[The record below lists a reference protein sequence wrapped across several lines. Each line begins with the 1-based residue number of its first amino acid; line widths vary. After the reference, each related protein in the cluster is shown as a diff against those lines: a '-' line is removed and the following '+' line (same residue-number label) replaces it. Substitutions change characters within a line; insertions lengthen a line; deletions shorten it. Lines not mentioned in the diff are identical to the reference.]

1 MLMGIGIR
9 LQAGARRQS
18 RYRTYYWTNMRHH
31 DDGEVSF
38 FGGRLRDASPSSL
51 GHAANRNLK
60 SQSLSFFVPL
70 LIARLLLR
78 APLFYQL
85 LTLSTTDVSIA
96 IQLLA
101 LSTRLLRRLLLR
113 FFLPLILQFGLIPF
127 LRFLHF
133 AAAGPVSVTG
143 ASRQSCASLGQ
154 AASRFPLRVATSSGF
169 TERLPTPPSPS
180 SRHRLPMAPHRR
192 IRSSQD
198 LRKGVSMTSSDGSL
212 RRRSHRA
219 PSKPSSTR

>member
-1 MLMGIGIR
+1 MLHLRHWGTPPAAICNSKIGK
-9 LQAGARRQS
+9 LWPAQLAPPPAAPPPPSGS
-18 RYRTYYWTNMRHH
+18 
-31 DDGEVSF
+31 SF
-38 FGGRLRDASPSSL
+38 LPA
-51 GHAANRNLK
+51 
-60 SQSLSFFVPL
+60 
-70 LIARLLLR
+70 
-78 APLFYQL
+78 
-85 LTLSTTDVSIA
+85 VSIV

-113 FFLPLILQFGLIPF
+113 FFPLILQFGLIPF

-133 AAAGPVSVTG
+133 AAAGAVSGVLRVTG
-143 ASRQSCASLGQ
+143 ARRQSCASLGH

-192 IRSSQD
+192 LRSSQD

>member
-1 MLMGIGIR
+1 MVQR
-9 LQAGARRQS
+9 
-18 RYRTYYWTNMRHH
+18 
-31 DDGEVSF
+31 EPVSTAHSPLHPRAFRF
-38 FGGRLRDASPSSL
+38 FV
-51 GHAANRNLK
+51 
-60 SQSLSFFVPL
+60 VPL
-70 LIARLLLR
+70 LLARLPLR

-85 LTLSTTDVSIA
+85 LALSTTAVSIV
-96 IQLLA
+96 IQRLA

-113 FFLPLILQFGLIPF
+113 FFLPLMLQFGLIPF

-133 AAAGPVSVTG
+133 AAAGAVSGVLRVTG
-143 ASRQSCASLGQ
+143 ARRQSCASLGQ

-180 SRHRLPMAPHRR
+180 SRHRFPMAAHRR

>member
-1 MLMGIGIR
+1 MLHLRHWGTPPAAICKSKIGK
-9 LQAGARRQS
+9 LWPAQLAPPPDAPPPPSGS
-18 RYRTYYWTNMRHH
+18 
-31 DDGEVSF
+31 SF
-38 FGGRLRDASPSSL
+38 LPA
-51 GHAANRNLK
+51 
-60 SQSLSFFVPL
+60 
-70 LIARLLLR
+70 
-78 APLFYQL
+78 
-85 LTLSTTDVSIA
+85 VSIV

-133 AAAGPVSVTG
+133 AAAGAVSGVLRVTG
-143 ASRQSCASLGQ
+143 ARRQSCASLGH

-180 SRHRLPMAPHRR
+180 SRHRLPMMDPRLLDSRR

>member
-1 MLMGIGIR
+1 MLHLRHWGTPPAAICNSKIGK
-9 LQAGARRQS
+9 LWPAQLAPPPAAPPLPSGS
-18 RYRTYYWTNMRHH
+18 
-31 DDGEVSF
+31 SF
-38 FGGRLRDASPSSL
+38 LPAV
-51 GHAANRNLK
+51 NI
-60 SQSLSFFVPL
+60 V
-70 LIARLLLR
+70 
-78 APLFYQL
+78 
-85 LTLSTTDVSIA
+85 

-133 AAAGPVSVTG
+133 AAAGAVSGVLRVTG
-143 ASRQSCASLGQ
+143 ARRQSCASLGH

-192 IRSSQD
+192 LRSSQD

-212 RRRSHRA
+212 RRRSHCA

>member
-1 MLMGIGIR
+1 MLHLRHWGTPPAAICKSKIGK
-9 LQAGARRQS
+9 LWPAQLAPPPAAPPPPSGS
-18 RYRTYYWTNMRHH
+18 
-31 DDGEVSF
+31 SF
-38 FGGRLRDASPSSL
+38 LPA
-51 GHAANRNLK
+51 
-60 SQSLSFFVPL
+60 
-70 LIARLLLR
+70 
-78 APLFYQL
+78 
-85 LTLSTTDVSIA
+85 VSIV

-133 AAAGPVSVTG
+133 AAAGAVSGVLRVTG
-143 ASRQSCASLGQ
+143 ARRQSCASLGH
-154 AASRFPLRVATSSGF
+154 AASLARQSSGF

-180 SRHRLPMAPHRR
+180 SRHRLPMAPHCRL
-192 IRSSQD
+192 RSSQD
-198 LRKGVSMTSSDGSL
+198 LRKGVSMTSSDASL